1 MKAESYQHTYIF
13 DAACMTAYVIAG
25 VLLCSIW
32 VQFVPYFL
40 VGVGEVFTK

>member
-1 MKAESYQHTYIF
+1 MLTR
-13 DAACMTAYVIAG
+13 AAA
-25 VLLCSIW
+25 VLPALCRHLLFLLSCSIW

>member
-1 MKAESYQHTYIF
+1 MVSATLGWHASLPTLIF
-13 DAACMTAYVIAG
+13 VSAAVA
-25 VLLCSIW
+25 LLCSIW

>member
-1 MKAESYQHTYIF
+1 VSATLRWLARLLTLIF
-13 DAACMTAYVIAG
+13 VPAAVA
-25 VLLCSIW
+25 LLRSIW